1 MQYLKNYDFNDDEIK
16 WLEVNIPNV
25 LKKALI
31 EEEKLVSANIK
42 YLKELGIENYKEI
55 FNNYYNMF
63 LLDNSAFIEIF
74 NKYDQTDLIDKL
86 KKNIA
91 IVEYL

>member
-1 MQYLKNYDFNDDEIK
+1 MQYLENYGFSSDEIK
-16 WLEVNIPNV
+16 WLETNIPDILINA
-25 LKKALI
+25 LK
-31 EEEKLVSANIK
+31 EEKKLVTANIK
-42 YLKELGIENYKEI
+42 YLQELGVTNYKEI

-63 LLDNSAFIEIF
+63 LMDNSAFIEVF
-74 NKYDQTDLIDKL
+74 NKYDQDDLIDKL